1 MCKDIGN
8 LELDEDIDNY
18 WASLDDKDRNWAT
31 KEDEYATKSLGL
43 QLYTKK
49 QKHALYTSEKTR
61 GRTLQG
67 CHSYDILANPLYFDD
82 FQYVSASL
90 ENRDNYIIDDD
101 DDEGNDAVQSDIVR
115 FALNVAYMNEE
126 EAKAFKFDQATV
138 AKRMQQ
144 SANKG
149 IL

>member
-1 MCKDIGN
+1 MRCLTFCFPSLEIGDI
-8 LELDEDIDNY
+8 ELDEDIDNY
-18 WASLDDKDRNWAT
+18 WASLDDKDRNWAI
-31 KEDEYATKSLGL
+31 KEDEYATKTLGL
-43 QLYTKK
+43 QLLTVK
-49 QKHALYTSEKTR
+49 QKHALANSEKTQ

-115 FALNVAYMNEE
+115 FALNLAYMNER
-126 EAKAFKFDQATV
+126 EAHEFKFDQDSV
-138 AKRMQQ
+138 V
-144 SANKG
+144 
-149 IL
+149 